1 MRHLAWL
8 PMAVALAVL
17 VAGCAPDADQFS
29 AANRTDAIS
38 AFQVGHVAEAK
49 AMFQRALS
57 WNPAEPEAL
66 YYMGRIACTEQ
77 DWENASYYFQCCIDA
92 DPSFPTAREW
102 YLYAEKSS
110 GIIGDKLRFRP
121 IPPQRR

>member
-8 PMAVALAVL
+8 PMIVALTVL
-17 VAGCAPDADQFS
+17 GAGCAPDADQFS
-29 AANRTDAIS
+29 AANRTEAIS
-38 AFQVGHVAEAK
+38 AFQVGHIAEAK

-57 WNPAEPEAL
+57 WNPSDPECL
-66 YYMGRIACTEQ
+66 YYMGRIASTEQ
-77 DWENASYYFQCCIDA
+77 DWGWACYYFQCCIDA

-102 YLYAEKSS
+102 LLQAEKSS
-110 GIIGDKLRFRP
+110 GVVGDRLRFIP

>member
-1 MRHLAWL
+1 MKHLAWL
-8 PMAVALAVL
+8 PIAVALAVL
-17 VAGCAPDADQFS
+17 GAGCAPDADQFS
-29 AANRTDAIS
+29 AANREKAIS
-38 AFQVGHVAEAK
+38 AFQVGHIAEAK

-77 DWENASYYFQCCIDA
+77 DWIKAVGFFDLCLNA

-102 YLYAEKSS
+102 LKYAEDAS
-110 GIIGDKLRFRP
+110 GLGDKLRST
-121 IPPQRR
+121 PPSPGPR

>member
-8 PMAVALAVL
+8 PIAVMLAVL
-17 VAGCAPDADQFS
+17 AAGCAPDADQFS
-29 AANRTDAIS
+29 AANRSDAIS

-57 WNPAEPEAL
+57 WNPSDPECL

-77 DWENASYYFQCCIDA
+77 DWENASYYFQCCFDA

-102 YLYAEKSS
+102 YLYAERSA
-110 GIIGDKLRFRP
+110 GTVGEKLRFRP